1 MLSIASP
8 LFHFGSLM
16 VIMGHLTGLFVPASW
31 TDALGMSDHLYHL
44 QALLLGAPA
53 GFAALL
59 GIGLLIYRRC
69 THRVVFLAT
78 TRNDKLMY
86 VVLVCAIVAGLS
98 CTLMGATPYGEAHD
112 YRQTVSVWFR
122 SIWILEPRGD
132 PMAHAA
138 MYYQI
143 HALIALG
150 LFALWPFTRL
160 VHAFRA
166 GTRLILRRERPHP
179 GAQLRFTDADGMRVT
194 AFITD
199 TEPGVIPGQVAGL
212 ELRHRQHA
220 RIEDRIRELK
230 ATGLRNLP
238 CHGFW
243 ANAAWLEITLTAA
256 DLVTWAR
263 LIGFGDQP
271 ALARAE
277 ITTFRYRVLHVAAR
291 ITHGAR
297 RLRLRIDATWRWAAQ
312 IATAWQAI
320 RTAFG

>member
-1 MLSIASP
+1 MIHLTLLEIFWDNTPYVVLAIAPVGIWWRYRYDKFGWTSRSSQIYESKLLSIASP

-132 PMAHAA
+132 LMAHAA

-160 VHAFRA
+160 VHAFSAPIAYLFRPYIVYRSRKVA
-166 GTRLILRRERPHP
+166 SKDQLVGSAPRRR
-179 GAQLRFTDADGMRVT
+179 G
-194 AFITD
+194 
-199 TEPGVIPGQVAGL
+199 
-212 ELRHRQHA
+212 
-220 RIEDRIRELK
+220 
-230 ATGLRNLP
+230 
-238 CHGFW
+238 W
-243 ANAAWLEITLTAA
+243 
-256 DLVTWAR
+256 
-263 LIGFGDQP
+263 
-271 ALARAE
+271 
-277 ITTFRYRVLHVAAR
+277 
-291 ITHGAR
+291 
-297 RLRLRIDATWRWAAQ
+297 
-312 IATAWQAI
+312 
-320 RTAFG
+320 